1 MFSLLFAFYFVQ
13 SKKLFNFLSKD
24 NITIEPGETEL
35 DYISEEEIVKKK
47 RIYKKKTEPHI
58 VHPKVKTK
66 KK

>member
-1 MFSLLFAFYFVQ
+1 MDVRDRMEEIGNAKAANNGVWVEDGKSL
-13 SKKLFNFLSKD
+13 
-24 NITIEPGETEL
+24 IR